1 MNAVDED
8 FLTLYCDPGET
19 FGWCIGKGTKLLLAG
34 QTPMWAMADEIEW
47 ALTNGNLRGT
57 QFEDP
62 VWWRDEVT
70 PEAYLDFSIGRMVVE
85 NFRVYPDK
93 AKALIGDEL
102 RTVRVIGAL
111 QDKCRPAR
119 YDIPFIT
126 QGANIKSA
134 AQAAGAEELYYRP
147 LHENRHQ
154 NDAIQHF
161 VFFTNVV
168 LRKRSLAKPEGFG
181 FSKGE
186 NDV

>member
-1 MNAVDED
+1 MSAVDEPH
-8 FLTLYCDPGET
+8 LTLYCDPGET

-34 QTPMWAMADEIEW
+34 QTPMWDMADEVEWLLKNGSIE
-47 ALTNGNLRGT
+47 GT

-62 VWWRDEVT
+62 VWWRDD
-70 PEAYLDFSIGRMVVE
+70 LDPADYFGVPVGRIVCE
-85 NFRVYPDK
+85 NFRLYPTK
-93 AKALIGDEL
+93 AKALIGDEF

-126 QGANIKSA
+126 QGANIKDA
-134 AQAAGAEELYYRP
+134 AQKAGEEELYYRP

-161 VFFTNVV
+161 VFFTNTV
-168 LRKRSLAKPEGFG
+168 LRKRNLVKPEGFG
-181 FSKGE
+181 FKKSE
-186 NDV
+186 TDL